1 MSPDPPFLDA
11 LRRPPDPEFAERL
24 RAKLR
29 QQPLRRAR
37 SARHPLL
44 KVAAGLAVA
53 AGVGFALTLPAIR
66 ARANSFLALFRE
78 VSFVAVPVAPG
89 EALERKNGIDIPNL
103 IGDRVQVLEE
113 HAAVSVVS
121 REAASASAGFQV
133 QMPGVLPA
141 GTVLTQITVTGRHV
155 VRVTADT
162 TRLRQ
167 LLDALGLRDV
177 AVPEDIDG
185 ETAMIT
191 VPPMVA
197 TEFVEGE
204 RRAMFLQ
211 GPIPE
216 VLMPQGV
223 DLAQLGE
230 IGLRILGLPAND
242 AREFA
247 KKVDWHTTLVVPV
260 PPMATRFRQVIVGSS
275 QGVEIEGPIIDP
287 ETRVEKGNW
296 NLLLWS
302 TGGRVYGIRSTMRF
316 TDILAMANSLQ

>member
-1 MSPDPPFLDA
+1 MASEPNLDA
-11 LRRPPDPEFAERL
+11 LRRDPDPEFAERL

-37 SARHPLL
+37 SVRPPLL
-44 KVAAGLAVA
+44 KLAAGLAVA
-53 AGVGFALTLPAIR
+53 AGVGFALTLPAVR
-66 ARANSFLALFRE
+66 AKASSFLALFRE
-78 VSFVAVPVAPG
+78 VSFVAVPVEPG
-89 EALERKNGIDIPNL
+89 VVLERKTGLDIPNL

-133 QMPGVLPA
+133 QMPATLPDGA
-141 GTVLTQITVTGRHV
+141 VLTQITVTGRHV

-177 AVPEDIDG
+177 AVPEDLDG
-185 ETAMIT
+185 EAAMIT
-191 VPPMVA
+191 VSPMVA

-223 DLAQLGE
+223 DLAELGE
-230 IGLRILGLPAND
+230 IGLRILGLPETD

-260 PPMATRFRQVIVGSS
+260 PPSASRFRQVLVGTS
-275 QGVEIEGPIIDP
+275 QGVEIEGPIVDP
-287 ETRVEKGNW
+287 ETRQEKGNW

-302 TGGRVYGIRSTMRF
+302 RGGRVYGIRSTMRF
-316 TDILAMANSLQ
+316 SDVLAMANSLQ